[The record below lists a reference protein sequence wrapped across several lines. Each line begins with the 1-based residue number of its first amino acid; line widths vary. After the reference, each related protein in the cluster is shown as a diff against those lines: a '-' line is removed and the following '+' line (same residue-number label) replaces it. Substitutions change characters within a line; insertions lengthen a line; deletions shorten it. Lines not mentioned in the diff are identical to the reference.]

1 MGADLWR
8 LMEDENGVL
17 VLSDMFVDDW
27 VTPVLDTVQNVELL
41 TAQQT
46 AAGRTSFSFE
56 RRLITC
62 DGGANRVNHAIG
74 NQDFDIRS
82 HEVGNMIYAWGNNHA
97 SFSYHGTTRRG
108 YAAGFAFGDSSAD
121 FGGAL
126 VDEEGRQGTN
136 GTSSDSSDF
145 SEYNDTQTMNLI
157 NDAYTIDH
165 TRST

>member
-8 LMEDENGVL
+8 LMEDER
-17 VLSDMFVDDW
+17 SARSFDMFVDDW

-56 RRLITC
+56 RKLITC
-62 DGGANRVNHAIG
+62 DGGANRVNHFRSEIKISI
-74 NQDFDIRS
+74 FVS

-108 YAAGFAFGDSSAD
+108 YAAGFAFGDSTAD

-136 GTSSDSSDF
+136 ASSDSSDF
-145 SEYNDTQTMNLI
+145 SEYNDTQTINLI

>member
-8 LMEDENGVL
+8 LMEDENGML

-56 RRLITC
+56 RKLITC
-62 DGGANRVNHAIG
+62 DGGANRVNHEVG

-108 YAAGFAFGDSSAD
+108 YAAGFAFGDSTAD

-126 VDEEGRQGTN
+126 VMRRVVKEPTPLRIPLIFPSTTIRRQSIVT
-136 GTSSDSSDF
+136 TRDQS
-145 SEYNDTQTMNLI
+145 
-157 NDAYTIDH
+157 